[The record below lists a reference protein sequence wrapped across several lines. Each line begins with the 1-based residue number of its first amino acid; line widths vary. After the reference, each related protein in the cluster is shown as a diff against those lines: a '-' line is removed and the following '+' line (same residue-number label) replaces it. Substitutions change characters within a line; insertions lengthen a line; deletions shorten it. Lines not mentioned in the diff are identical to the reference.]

1 MKLEIVP
8 PAAIGNNLIKK
19 WKRSPKSNTQTHAA
33 SQKKDCSL
41 ASFIRHKLLRNK
53 DE

>member
-8 PAAIGNNLIKK
+8 PAAVGNSLIKK
-19 WKRSPKSNTQTHAA
+19 WKRSSKSNTQAHAA

-41 ASFIRHKLLRNK
+41 ASFIRHKLLRYEDK
-53 DE
+53 